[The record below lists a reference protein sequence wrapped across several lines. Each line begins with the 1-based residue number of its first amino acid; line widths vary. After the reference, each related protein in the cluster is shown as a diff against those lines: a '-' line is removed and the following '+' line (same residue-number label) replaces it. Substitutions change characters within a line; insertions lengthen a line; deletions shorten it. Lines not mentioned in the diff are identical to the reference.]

1 MDLGHLYRF
10 YNKCECCSKWK
21 RLYLEEKKKYED
33 LKKWSED
40 LLKNNKQLLDKICSI
55 NPDFIQEIKNE

>member
-21 RLYLEEKKKYED
+21 RLYIDEKKKYED
-33 LKKWSED
+33 LKKWTEELLKSNQD
-40 LLKNNKQLLDKICSI
+40 LLKA
-55 NPDFIQEIKNE
+55 IQEKSK

>member
-10 YNKCECCSKWK
+10 YNKCECCTKWK

-33 LKKWSED
+33 LKKWTEE
-40 LLKNNKQLLDKICSI
+40 LLKSNSDLLDKLVG
-55 NPDFIQEIKNE
+55 QKVGYIKEE